1 MKVFGGGTGRESR
14 KTGQNPDNFSLISF
28 SVKRSEEGEMTEW
41 TTGTLDIGY
50 REKKKSEGMDIFQTK
65 QLLPGF
71 DTNGRSGRKT
81 GDDNRKRYF

>member
-1 MKVFGGGTGRESR
+1 
-14 KTGQNPDNFSLISF
+14 
-28 SVKRSEEGEMTEW
+28 MTEW

-81 GDDNRKRYF
+81 GDDNRKRYFQYPRPQHRPGKKTFQSWRPIVPPGKELVW